1 MVKVPEKFGFNWSK
15 FGWFGHF
22 TEHLVCGELG
32 FQGKGCL
39 RWECPPEGAKNLQG
53 YTREILKLI
62 PPIGFTG
69 IDRNSK
75 GFGNASK
82 GGELL
87 RTQRERETGKK
98 LTEREMEGRA
108 QAARDR
114 WSAAGDGGR
123 RWRSPAG
130 ESESPGAER
139 GP

>member
-1 MVKVPEKFGFNWSK
+1 M
-15 FGWFGHF
+15 
-22 TEHLVCGELG
+22 
-32 FQGKGCL
+32 
-39 RWECPPEGAKNLQG
+39 QG
-53 YTREILKLI
+53 YSREILKLI
-62 PPIGFTG
+62 PPIGFIG

-75 GFGNASK
+75 RFGNASK

-98 LTEREMEGRA
+98 LTEREREGRA

-114 WSAAGDGGR
+114 RSAAGDGGR

-139 GP
+139 EP